1 VGEARRVLGEGRG
14 GAHVFN
20 LGHGVFPTT
29 SPDAVA
35 AWSTPCTPST
45 AARGPVT

>member
-1 VGEARRVLGEGRG
+1 LERETHAVLDAGRG

-20 LGHGVFPTT
+20 LGHGIWPDA

-35 AWSTPCTPST
+35 
-45 AARGPVT
+45 RLVDIVHGYER